1 MLMKDATRTKFNDIC
16 TILSGKSVLVAF
28 SGGVDST
35 VLAHISKEC
44 ASDIALL
51 TVVSPTVPESELLG
65 ARIVAGELGLE
76 LKEEPIN
83 WLEESNLSENLVD
96 RCYTCKK
103 ALADRWLEHA
113 KSIGYDM
120 VIEGTTAT
128 ETEGYR
134 PGLAALEE
142 SGVDSPYLQVGIT
155 KAEIREYARE
165 NNLSIAEK
173 PSMACLATRFPY
185 GTEITHERLTMVAT
199 VEEAVKDIF
208 GVECV
213 RARYHGDLV
222 RVEVGVDEL
231 SKMFEP
237 EKLQLLDVAAKDAG
251 FTYVTL
257 DLQGYRTGAMD
268 ESLST

>member
-1 MLMKDATRTKFNDIC
+1 MKETTKIKFDDIC
-16 TILSGKSVLVAF
+16 SILSGKRVLVAF

-35 VLAHISKEC
+35 VLAHIAKKC
-44 ASDIALL
+44 ADSVSLL
-51 TVVSPTVPESELLG
+51 TIVSPTVPESELID
-65 ARIVAGELGLE
+65 ARAVAEELGLE
-76 LKEEPIN
+76 LKEEAFS
-83 WLEESNLSENLVD
+83 WLEEQNLSENLVD

-103 ALADRWLEHA
+103 ALANRWLVHA
-113 KSIGYDM
+113 QSLGMDI
-120 VIEGTTAT
+120 VVEGTTAT

-142 SGVDSPYLQVGIT
+142 ADVESPYLSVGVS

-165 NNLSIAEK
+165 KGLSIAEK

-185 GTEITHERLTMVAT
+185 GTEITHERLTMVAA
-199 VEEAVKDIF
+199 VEDAVREIF

-213 RARYHGDLV
+213 RARYHGDLI
-222 RVEVGVDEL
+222 RVEVGTDEL

-237 EKLQLLDVAAKDAG
+237 EKLQRLDLRAKDAG

-268 ESLST
+268 EGMST